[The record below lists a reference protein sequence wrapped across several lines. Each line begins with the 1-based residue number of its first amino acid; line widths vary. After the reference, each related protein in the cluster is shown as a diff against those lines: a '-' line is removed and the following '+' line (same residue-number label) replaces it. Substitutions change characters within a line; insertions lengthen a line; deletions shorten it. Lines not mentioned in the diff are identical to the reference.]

1 MKLARSIV
9 ILTYVLFGMGS
20 QIGAHSLQVN
30 LSDTVKI
37 RIVDIDQ
44 QPIPQF
50 PVSFNTIDEN
60 YQGITDEWGEIW
72 IQNKPFTLRI
82 AKDLGSIVGD
92 SLISP
97 NNLEFVVQTQIA
109 QINPISIT
117 ASVNPRLATENPYS
131 VKIIQSKTIEKM
143 GAQNLSDVLQN
154 QSGVLLGQDP
164 SLGTSI
170 QLQGLGGQNVKIL
183 INGVPMIGRL
193 NGNIDVSQIPSE
205 NIERIEIVEGPMSVV
220 YGTDAIG
227 GVINIITKRPMRIG
241 NTSRIKFFAD
251 QVGNLNID
259 GTLSHQKRINTKTTL
274 GYDFNIGRQFFSGFD
289 FQPET
294 RSMDWKP
301 KTRVYGDGSLFFRQ
315 GRLNQ
320 SIRYAQF
327 YEYLLDRSNA
337 EYNLVGITG
346 YNNYFYTQRRDITL
360 VTDVKLN
367 PKHSLRFQNA
377 LNQYNRDKVNVRR
390 NLVSGSETI
399 TSPVDQDTTR
409 NTALNL
415 RGLWEYKS
423 DKSLF
428 NSLMG
433 YEYQQESIQT
443 LRVRNT
449 TPIRDFALFG
459 SIELNPIKQL
469 NIKPSLRV
477 SYNSAFGSNPFPNF
491 LGSGFKLA
499 PLIPSLQIRSS
510 LSEHLVLRG
519 SYARGFRAPTAKE
532 LYFLFVDINHNV
544 QGNTELTTEH
554 SHNFN
559 ASLDYRHSIS
569 KEIAATFKLSG
580 FRNNVR
586 DEIQLSLVDVNT
598 NLYQYINIGRLN
610 SSGFSTQTQIFFKN
624 WDFNLGFSWIL
635 NESQIDADSKLRKW
649 QVPQT
654 SLNISHEFKS
664 TGTSLQWFSR
674 YTGKT
679 LGFLS
684 NGNTYEI
691 QPYGLAD
698 FNISQKL
705 FKNKMAV
712 QMGVKNIFNVT
723 QIQNTAPNSGVH
735 ASGGS
740 GVNIALGRNLFIR
753 CTVNL

>member
-20 QIGAHSLQVN
+20 QIGAHSLKVN

-337 EYNLVGITG
+337 EHNLVGITG

-477 SYNSAFGSNPFPNF
+477 SYNRAFGSNPFPNF
-491 LGSGFKLA
+491 FGSGFKLA

-740 GVNIALGRNLFIR
+740 GVNIALGRNLFIQ